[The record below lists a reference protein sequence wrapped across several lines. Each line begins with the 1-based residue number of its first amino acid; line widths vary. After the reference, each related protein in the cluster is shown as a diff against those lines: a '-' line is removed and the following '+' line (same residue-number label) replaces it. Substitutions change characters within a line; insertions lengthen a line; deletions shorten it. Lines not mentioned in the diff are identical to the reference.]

1 MQMTAEQKTLMTRIG
16 LGVVAVV
23 LVAAITV
30 TIAHLLNPQ
39 AKPTVTSTSSHVAS
53 TTPTAPATI
62 PTEPVGS
69 TQSVDS
75 LMNQDATS
83 EDSINAAYENNNVA
97 ASQAVSQAAANVGS
111 AYNESNF

>member
-1 MQMTAEQKTLMTRIG
+1 MQMTAERKTLLTRIG
-16 LGVVAVV
+16 LGAVAVV

-30 TIAHLLNPQ
+30 TIAHLLNPP
-39 AKPTVTSTSSHVAS
+39 AKPTVASTSSHVAS
-53 TTPTAPATI
+53 TAPVTTPAV
-62 PTEPVGS
+62 PVGS

-83 EDSINAAYENNNVA
+83 EDSINATYENNNVA